1 MRISVFGLGYVGTV
15 TGACLA
21 ELGHSVTGVD
31 INPLKVGLI
40 TGGQSPIVEQDIDE
54 IIRKV
59 VGSGKFKTTDKVDT
73 AVRSTDLALICV
85 GTPSRPNGSLELAS
99 MRRVSSQIGR
109 ALKARRR
116 YFVVVV
122 RSTVLP
128 GTVESVV
135 IPILER
141 QSGKKAGRDFGVCMN
156 PEFLREGSSVHDFYH
171 PPKHVLGELDR
182 RSGDVL
188 LRIYERVDAQVF
200 RVPIKIA
207 EMVKYCDNSFHALK
221 VAYANELGGLCREY
235 GIDSHRVMNIF
246 CSDTKLNISPAYL
259 KPGFAFGG
267 SCLPKDL
274 RAIVSETKRLD
285 LDSPILGSILSSNK
299 AQIAKVVKM
308 IMARKGKKLGFL
320 GLSFKGG
327 TDDLRESP
335 IVEVIEALLG
345 KGFDLRIYDKYVSLA
360 RLLGANGSY
369 IEKEIPH
376 IADLIEEDLGALA
389 SFADVLVVANH
400 SSEYA
405 ALAKKLDR
413 SKTLIDLVRIVENA
427 SKIKAV
433 YHGISW

>member
-221 VAYANELGGLCREY
+221 VAYANELGGLC
-235 GIDSHRVMNIF
+235 
-246 CSDTKLNISPAYL
+246 
-259 KPGFAFGG
+259 
-267 SCLPKDL
+267 
-274 RAIVSETKRLD
+274 
-285 LDSPILGSILSSNK
+285 
-299 AQIAKVVKM
+299 
-308 IMARKGKKLGFL
+308 
-320 GLSFKGG
+320 
-327 TDDLRESP
+327 
-335 IVEVIEALLG
+335 
-345 KGFDLRIYDKYVSLA
+345 
-360 RLLGANGSY
+360 
-369 IEKEIPH
+369 
-376 IADLIEEDLGALA
+376 
-389 SFADVLVVANH
+389 
-400 SSEYA
+400 
-405 ALAKKLDR
+405 
-413 SKTLIDLVRIVENA
+413 
-427 SKIKAV
+427 
-433 YHGISW
+433 

>member
-1 MRISVFGLGYVGTV
+1 MKISIFGLGYVGTV

-21 ELGHSVTGVD
+21 ELGHEVIGAD

-40 TGGQSPIVEQDIDE
+40 NGGNSPIVEKDIDE

-59 VGSGKFKTTDKVDT
+59 VGSGAFRATEDVAG

-85 GTPSRPNGSLELAS
+85 GTPSRTNGSLELGAV
-99 MRRVSSQIGR
+99 RRVSSQIGR
-109 ALKARRR
+109 ALRTVRRH
-116 YFVVVV
+116 FVVVV

-128 GTVESVV
+128 GTVEDVV

-156 PEFLREGSSVHDFYH
+156 PEFLREGTSVHDFYH
-171 PPKHVLGELDR
+171 PPKHVIGELDR
-182 RSGDVL
+182 RSGNVL
-188 LRIYERVDAQVF
+188 LKIYEHVDARTF
-200 RVPIKIA
+200 RVPLKIA

-235 GIDSHRVMNIF
+235 GIDSHRVMDIF

-267 SCLPKDL
+267 SCLPKDV
-274 RAIVSETKRLD
+274 RALASETKRLD
-285 LDSPILGSILSSNK
+285 LEAPILNAILPSNK
-299 AQIAKVVKM
+299 AKIAEVVRTLLAYKG
-308 IMARKGKKLGFL
+308 RKIGFL

-335 IVEVIEALLG
+335 IVEVIETLLG
-345 KGFDLRIYDKYVSLA
+345 KGFDLRIYDKYVSIA
-360 RLLGANGSY
+360 RLLGANRAY

-376 IADLIEEDLGALA
+376 IADLIEDGIGDLA
-389 SFADVLVVANH
+389 SYADVLVIANH
-400 SSEYA
+400 SAEYA
-405 ALAKKLDR
+405 ALAKKLDPR
-413 SKTLIDLVRIVENA
+413 KTLIDLVRIVDDP
-427 SKIKAV
+427 SKLRAA
-433 YHGISW
+433 YHGIAW